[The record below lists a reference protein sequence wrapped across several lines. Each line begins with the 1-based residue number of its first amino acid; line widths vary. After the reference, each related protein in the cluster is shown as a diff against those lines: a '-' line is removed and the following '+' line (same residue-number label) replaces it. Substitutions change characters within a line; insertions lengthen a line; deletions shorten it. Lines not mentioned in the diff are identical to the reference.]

1 MLQGECRVDMAQKMS
16 ACIIFGP
23 RTARSEAS
31 FSGLYQL
38 LIYLLTGCPLSRIA
52 L

>member
-1 MLQGECRVDMAQKMS
+1 MPQDECKVDMTQKKS
-16 ACIIFGP
+16 ACAIFSH

-38 LIYLLTGCPLSRIA
+38 LIYLRTGCPLSRIV